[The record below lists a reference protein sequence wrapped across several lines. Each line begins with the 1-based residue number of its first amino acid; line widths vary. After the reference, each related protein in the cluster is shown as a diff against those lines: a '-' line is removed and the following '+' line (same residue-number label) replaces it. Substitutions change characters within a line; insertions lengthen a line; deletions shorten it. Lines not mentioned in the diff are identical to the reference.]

1 MPTRSTSKS
10 RDLAEKDL
18 IAIHFVHS
26 VLYGLRGN
34 EARIQP
40 MLEAVEISPELLL
53 DPQAKVSAGAF
64 AQLWRDV
71 VRENDDE
78 FFLCD
83 SKRMPS
89 GSFGLICH
97 ALLVQPTLGKAL
109 RHCLGY
115 LRLFL
120 ADIEGKMLIRG
131 ERAVVVM
138 ENRIGDPIARE
149 VAEETFLV
157 VIVGVLSWLGGQPLV
172 LRRSTFGWPEPP
184 HAADYLPYWG
194 PNMVFGADCTE
205 IEFDADWVT
214 RPVVQDLENL
224 KTFLRDAPQSMFIR
238 FRNHEG
244 LGAQLYRRLR
254 GQPPAQWPTL
264 DELAAE
270 FDITAVS
277 LRRRLRK
284 QGLAYQGMKDEVRR
298 TLACQYLR
306 DTDMSVDAIAGEVGF
321 NEPSAFHRAFK
332 QWVGVSPGHFRRDAR
347 SGVAY

>member
-1 MPTRSTSKS
+1 MPTRSASKTSRS
-10 RDLAEKDL
+10 AGKDL

-26 VLYGLRGN
+26 VLYGLRGD
-34 EARIQP
+34 ETRMRP
-40 MLEAVEISPELLL
+40 LLEAAGIAPELLL
-53 DPQAKVSAGAF
+53 DPQARVPAGAF
-64 AQLWRDV
+64 AQLWRAV
-71 VRENDDE
+71 VREIDDE

-83 SKRMPS
+83 SRRMPS

-97 ALLVQPTLGKAL
+97 ALLAQPTLDRAL
-109 RHCLGY
+109 RHCLRY

-120 ADIEGKMLIRG
+120 ADIEGRLLIRG
-131 ERAVVVM
+131 ERAVVVV
-138 ENRIGDPIARE
+138 ENRIADPIARE

-157 VIVGVLSWLGGQPLV
+157 VIVGVLSWLGGQPLM
-172 LRRSTFGWPEPP
+172 LRRSSFGWPEPP

-194 PNMVFGADCTE
+194 PNMVFGVERTE
-205 IEFDADWVT
+205 VEFDADVLA

-224 KTFLRDAPQSMFIR
+224 KTFLREAPQSMFIR
-238 FRNHEG
+238 FRNREG

-264 DELAAE
+264 EALAGE
-270 FDITAVS
+270 FDTTEVS

-284 QGLAYQGMKDEVRR
+284 EGLSYQGMKDEVRR

-306 DTDMSVDAIAGEVGF
+306 DTDMSIDAIAGEVGF

-332 QWVGVSPGHFRRDAR
+332 QWLGVSPGHFRRGLH
-347 SGVAY
+347 SGDRY